1 MRRGRQVGSRG
12 IELPEDQ
19 HIGEIEEEGYQ
30 YLGILRLDQTFNTKM
45 KDKITAEYIR
55 RVKKLCSSK
64 LIGGN
69 LIGGINTWAVGIA
82 WLQCRDCG
90 LDNGGGSQHG

>member
-30 YLGILRLDQTFNTKM
+30 YFGILWLEQTLNTK
-45 KDKITAEYIR
+45 
-55 RVKKLCSSK
+55 KLLLLTVNYCVIK
-64 LIGGN
+64 AILIGRIFFMFTDVIKPLEKLVN
-69 LIGGINTWAVGIA
+69 RPPLCLSLA
-82 WLQCRDCG
+82 
-90 LDNGGGSQHG
+90 